1 MNLRLIII
9 EDERIIS
16 EGLMGFDWK
25 TIQVDPVA
33 SFDNGLSALEYL
45 REHEVDII
53 LTDIRMPIMDGI
65 EFIRI
70 VRNEFPDIPI
80 VCLSGYSDYSY
91 LRECM
96 QQGVKDY
103 ILKPTDKNELFQVI
117 SKLGEEKR
125 ALLESEETTG
135 ENSGI
140 YMQKQAIVKALEY
153 IEQNYQRSIKLADV
167 AESVYLNPVYFSH
180 VFKQQMGIRF
190 VDYLADY
197 RIEKAIVLMQD
208 PTLTIHAIATS
219 VGFFSSR
226 YFAETFKKRKGMT
239 PSEFRNKQ
247 QTQCE

>member
-1 MNLRLIII
+1 M
-9 EDERIIS
+9 
-16 EGLMGFDWK
+16 
-25 TIQVDPVA
+25 TI
-33 SFDNGLSALEYL
+33 
-45 REHEVDII
+45 
-53 LTDIRMPIMDGI
+53 
-65 EFIRI
+65 
-70 VRNEFPDIPI
+70 
-80 VCLSGYSDYSY
+80 
-91 LRECM
+91 
-96 QQGVKDY
+96 
-103 ILKPTDKNELFQVI
+103 KPLQDRVVI
-117 SKLGEEKR
+117 KM
-125 ALLESEETTG
+125 LESEETTG